1 MVKTL
6 YDISEFETTDFDGLK
21 LRYKV
26 IDNEVM
32 YLVTDFAKQYND
44 KYGTN
49 KLVQK
54 YIGNGY
60 VKNFLEHCCDDKN
73 MIKAATSRY
82 YSRIK
87 VPGYIYFITYTDKT
101 KFTDI
106 CNGYIVCE
114 QLLYDILIWINQDF
128 KWKIFEY
135 LKDIHY
141 VTSDKVRMKN
151 ICDTDNNVED
161 KSINDDSKTIETL
174 NSSISNYLL
183 MIDHQTKL
191 INDKEIEIQDLKTK
205 NEKLS
210 ASIDKL
216 MREISKVWSDN

>member
-21 LRYKV
+21 LCYKV

-32 YLVTDFAKQYND
+32 YLVSDFIAQYNA

-49 KLVQK
+49 KYLKK
-54 YIGNGY
+54 YIGNNY

-73 MIKAATSRY
+73 IIKAATSRY
-82 YSRIK
+82 YSYIK
-87 VPGYIYFITYTDKT
+87 IPGYIYYITYTNKA
-101 KFTDI
+101 KFANI
-106 CNGYIVCE
+106 CNGYVVCE

-135 LKDIHY
+135 LKNNHY
-141 VTSDKVRMKN
+141 VTSAEVQMKN
-151 ICDTDNNVED
+151 ICDTNNVED
-161 KSINDDSKTIETL
+161 KSINNDSKTIETL

-183 MIDHQTKL
+183 MIDQQSKL
-191 INDKEIEIQDLKTK
+191 INDKEIEIQDLKSK

>member
-26 IDNEVM
+26 IDNKVM
-32 YLVTDFAKQYND
+32 YLVSDFIAQYNA

-49 KLVQK
+49 KYLRK
-54 YIGNGY
+54 YIGNNY
-60 VKNFLEHCCDDKN
+60 VKNFLEHYCDDKN
-73 MIKAATSRY
+73 MIKAVTSRY
-82 YSRIK
+82 YSYIK
-87 VPGYIYFITYTDKT
+87 IPGYIYYITYTNKA
-101 KFTDI
+101 KFANI
-106 CNGYIVCE
+106 CNGYVVCE

-135 LKDIHY
+135 LKNNHY
-141 VTSDKVRMKN
+141 VTSSEVRMKN

-161 KSINDDSKTIETL
+161 KSIDDDSKTIETL

-183 MIDHQTKL
+183 MIDQQSKL

>member
-1 MVKTL
+1 MVKTM

-32 YLVTDFAKQYND
+32 YLVSDFAKQYND

-49 KLVQK
+49 KSLRK

-60 VKNFLEHCCDDKN
+60 VKTFLEHCCDDKN
-73 MIKAATSRY
+73 MIKAVTSRY
-82 YSRIK
+82 YSYIK
-87 VPGYIYFITYTDKT
+87 IPGYIYYITYTNKSAST
-101 KFTDI
+101 NF

-114 QLLYDILIWINQDF
+114 QLFYDILIWINQDF

-141 VTSDKVRMKN
+141 GTSAEVRMKN

-183 MIDHQTKL
+183 MIDQQSKL

>member
-1 MVKTL
+1 MVKTM

-32 YLVTDFAKQYND
+32 YLVSDFIAQYNA

-49 KLVQK
+49 KYLKK

-60 VKNFLEHCCDDKN
+60 VKTFLEHCCDDKN
-73 MIKAATSRY
+73 MIKAVTSRY

-87 VPGYIYFITYTDKT
+87 VPGYIYFITYTNKA
-101 KFTDI
+101 KFANI

-135 LKDIHY
+135 LKNIHY
-141 VTSDKVRMKN
+141 VTSAEVQMKN

-161 KSINDDSKTIETL
+161 KSINDDSKSIETL

-183 MIDHQTKL
+183 MIDQQSKL

>member
-6 YDISEFETTDFDGLK
+6 YDISEFETTDFDGLM

-32 YLVTDFAKQYND
+32 YLVSDFAKQYND

-49 KLVQK
+49 KTLRK
-54 YIGNGY
+54 YIGNNY
-60 VKNFLEHCCDDKN
+60 VKNFLEHCCNDKN
-73 MIKAATSRY
+73 MIKAVTSRY
-82 YSRIK
+82 YSYIK
-87 VPGYIYFITYTDKT
+87 VPGYIYFITYTNKSVST
-101 KFTDI
+101 NF
-106 CNGYIVCE
+106 CNGYVVCE

-135 LKDIHY
+135 LKNIHY
-141 VTSDKVRMKN
+141 VTSAEVRMKN

-161 KSINDDSKTIETL
+161 KSINEDSKTIETL

-183 MIDHQTKL
+183 MIDQQSKL

>member
-26 IDNEVM
+26 IDNKVM
-32 YLVTDFAKQYND
+32 YLVSDFIAQYNA

-49 KLVQK
+49 KYLRK
-54 YIGNGY
+54 YIGNNY
-60 VKNFLEHCCDDKN
+60 VKNFLEHYCDDKN
-73 MIKAATSRY
+73 MIKAVTSRY
-82 YSRIK
+82 YSYIK
-87 VPGYIYFITYTDKT
+87 IPGYIYYITYTNKA
-101 KFTDI
+101 KFANI
-106 CNGYIVCE
+106 CNGYVVCE

-135 LKDIHY
+135 LKNNHY
-141 VTSDKVRMKN
+141 VTSAEVRMKN

-183 MIDHQTKL
+183 MIDQQSKL